1 MPTKTGVVHSYTNN
15 KKLPPF
21 IHYIIDR
28 RKEFSGQTYHFVDPE
43 PVELAQLIF
52 SIKSQLGIK
61 TPKNIFVPYVLARM
75 GKAWIRWI
83 VKIMTRTGIEARIP
97 AELMFI
103 ENFYKSQTLSSK
115 KLKDSSYKN
124 PDPRVTVFT
133 ELPAMIEYYLIRWKN
148 LNLLSNPGD
157 EQKSHQNRT
166 SEFQH
171 SPTTLLD
178 YLHNINFTISKD
190 DKNLNRRSSSI
201 IDS

>member
-1 MPTKTGVVHSYTNN
+1 
-15 KKLPPF
+15 
-21 IHYIIDR
+21 
-28 RKEFSGQTYHFVDPE
+28 
-43 PVELAQLIF
+43 
-52 SIKSQLGIK
+52 
-61 TPKNIFVPYVLARM
+61 
-75 GKAWIRWI
+75 
-83 VKIMTRTGIEARIP
+83 
-97 AELMFI
+97 
-103 ENFYKSQTLSSK
+103 
-115 KLKDSSYKN
+115 
-124 PDPRVTVFT
+124 
-133 ELPAMIEYYLIRWKN
+133 MIEYYLIRWKN